1 MKKIVIQL
9 MHVNYSCVC
18 NVFIIFWKWHF
29 MTFSFFLSNKNTEQ
43 GTAVNLILLELF
55 VIENEKYHKSSNKYF
70 PFLNTPFNIQIPYK
84 I

>member
-1 MKKIVIQL
+1 MQL
-9 MHVNYSCVC
+9 MHVNYSCVY
-18 NVFIIFWKWHF
+18 VMFSSSSESGTHDTFI
-29 MTFSFFLSNKNTEQ
+29 FLSKKNTEQ

-55 VIENEKYHKSSNKYF
+55 VIQNEKYHKSSNKYF